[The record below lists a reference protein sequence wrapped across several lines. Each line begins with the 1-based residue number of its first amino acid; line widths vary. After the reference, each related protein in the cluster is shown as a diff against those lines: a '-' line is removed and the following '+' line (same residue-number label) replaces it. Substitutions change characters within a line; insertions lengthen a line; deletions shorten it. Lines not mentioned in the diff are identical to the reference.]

1 MTEQFLVSFALAV
14 KQPYSGVEMTPNLAF
29 VMPGGSELLIILFVL
44 ILLFGA
50 KKLPELAKG
59 IGRSMG
65 EFKKAKQDFEGEVER
80 GEHEADKKAPSTRTD
95 EKPAGKSSS

>member
-1 MTEQFLVSFALAV
+1 
-14 KQPYSGVEMTPNLAF
+14 MTPILAF
-29 VMPGGSELLIILFVL
+29 AIPGGTELLLILFVV

-65 EFKKAKQDFEGEVER
+65 EFKKAREDFDGDV
-80 GEHEADKKAPSTRTD
+80 KAGLDQGGAPPAPESEPEPSPRKS
-95 EKPAGKSSS
+95 ESGKSDSTGE